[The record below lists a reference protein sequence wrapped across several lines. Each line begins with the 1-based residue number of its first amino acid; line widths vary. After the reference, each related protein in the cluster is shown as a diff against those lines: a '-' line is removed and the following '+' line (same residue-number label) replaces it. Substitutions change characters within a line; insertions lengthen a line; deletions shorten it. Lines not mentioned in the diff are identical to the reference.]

1 MAERLDAL
9 VARKYT
15 DRDGNEKTQWT
26 KIGAAFPTQAGG
38 YSVTLEALPLPTMG
52 DRGLET
58 RILLMVPKPRDDQR
72 SQSGSSQQAQR
83 RQQSYGEQSGGS
95 YGGGRD
101 LDDEIPFIMEW
112 R

>member
-9 VARKYT
+9 VARKYK

-38 YSVTLEALPLPTMG
+38 YSITLEALPLPTMG

-72 SQSGSSQQAQR
+72 DSRRDDRRPSQ

-95 YGGGRD
+95 YGGD
-101 LDDEIPFIMEW
+101 LDSDFPF
-112 R
+112 

>member
-15 DRDGNEKTQWT
+15 DRDGNEKTMWT
-26 KIGAAFPTQAGG
+26 KIGAAFPTQNGG

-58 RILLMVPKPRDDQR
+58 RILLMVPKPREDSQERRSESRRDTRSSYDRDDPR
-72 SQSGSSQQAQR
+72 T
-83 RQQSYGEQSGGS
+83 GGFS
-95 YGGGRD
+95 RE
-101 LDDEIPFIMEW
+101 LDDEIPF
-112 R
+112 

>member
-15 DRDGNEKTQWT
+15 DRDGNEKTSWT
-26 KIGAAFPTQAGG
+26 KIGAAFPTQNGG
-38 YSVTLEALPLPTMG
+38 YSLSLEALPLPTMG

-58 RILLMVPKPRDDQR
+58 RIVLMIPKPKEDQDRGRDDRESNRVQHDR
-72 SQSGSSQQAQR
+72 DDR
-83 RQQSYGEQSGGS
+83 RTGG
-95 YGGGRD
+95 GFGRD
-101 LDDEIPFIMEW
+101 LDDEIPFAPEW

>member
-1 MAERLDAL
+1 MSERLDAL

-26 KIGAAFPTQAGG
+26 KIGAAFPTQNGG

-58 RILLMVPKPRDDQR
+58 RIVLMVPKPREDQPP
-72 SQSGSSQQAQR
+72 QR
-83 RQQSYGEQSGGS
+83 GAKQQSYAEQSGG
-95 YGGGRD
+95 GARE
-101 LDDEIPFIMEW
+101 LDDEIPF
-112 R
+112 